1 METLEFA
8 LEGKR
13 QAPEF
18 EAVLVGV
25 VGSGNLEVLV
35 ENGPDPA
42 RCTYSIHW
50 NNQRNNHRLLAL
62 TLNFSPSVT
71 VIVVV

>member
-42 RCTYSIHW
+42 RCTY
-50 NNQRNNHRLLAL
+50 
-62 TLNFSPSVT
+62 
-71 VIVVV
+71 